1 MEYTFDTP
9 QPVRLR
15 VEINS
20 GELRLEATETTT
32 TTVLL
37 EPMRDSSGA
46 QRLIEEIRVEHQG
59 DEISVIF
66 PKFRGGLF
74 GSKAEVRATV
84 TVPRDSSARVR
95 SGSADVLGAGHF
107 GEIDVLAGSGDVAFE
122 ETASAKIQTGSGDV
136 DVKTIDGVLDAK
148 AGSGDVV
155 CGSVVGAARITTG
168 SGDIL
173 VRRSDGEVNIK
184 AGSGDVIIT
193 EAGESVDAMTGSGDL
208 VVERL
213 VHGRLKAKTGS
224 GDVQVGVPDG
234 TAAYLDVMS
243 ISGSVRSELEASDT
257 PDGGPTT
264 EVAVM
269 TASGDIVLKRV

>member
-1 MEYTFDTP
+1 MDYTFDTP
-9 QPVRLR
+9 RPVRLR
-15 VEINS
+15 VEITS
-20 GELRLEATETTT
+20 GELRVAATETAT

-46 QRLIEEIRVEHQG
+46 RRLIEEIQVDQQG
-59 DEISVIF
+59 DDISVIF

-84 TVPRDSSARVR
+84 TVPVDSSARIR
-95 SGSADVLGAGHF
+95 SGSADVLGTGQF
-107 GEIDVLAGSGDVAFE
+107 GQIDVQAGSGDVSFE

-136 DVKTIDGVLDAK
+136 DIQGIDGVLEAK
-148 AGSGDVV
+148 AGSGDVTF
-155 CGSVVGAARITTG
+155 GSVAGAARITTG

-173 VRRSDGEVNIK
+173 VTRAAGQVNIK
-184 AGSGDVIIT
+184 AGSGDVVIT
-193 EAGESVDAMTGSGDL
+193 EAVESVDAMTGSGDL
-208 VVERL
+208 LVKRL

-224 GDVQVGVPDG
+224 GDVLVGVPDG
-234 TAAYLDVMS
+234 TAAFLDVMS
-243 ISGSVRSELEASDT
+243 ISGSVSSELEATDS
-257 PDGGPTT
+257 PDGGPTA

>member
-1 MEYTFDTP
+1 MDYRFET
-9 QPVRLR
+9 QRPVRLR
-15 VEINS
+15 VEITS
-20 GELRLEATETTT
+20 GELRVEATDTAT

-46 QRLIEEIRVEHQG
+46 RRLIEEIEVNQQG

-84 TVPRDSSARVR
+84 TVPIDSAARIR
-95 SGSADVLGAGHF
+95 SGSADVLGTGQF
-107 GEIDVLAGSGDVAFE
+107 GEIDVQAGSGDVSFE
-122 ETASAKIQTGSGDV
+122 ETASAKIQTGTGDV
-136 DVKTIDGVLDAK
+136 DLKSINGVLEAK
-148 AGSGDVV
+148 AGSGDVT
-155 CGSVVGAARITTG
+155 CGSVTGAARISTG
-168 SGDIL
+168 SGDIF
-173 VRRSDGEVNIK
+173 VTKAEGEVNIK
-184 AGSGDVIIT
+184 AGSGDVVIT
-193 EAGESVDAMTGSGDL
+193 EAAESVDAMTGSGDVL
-208 VVERL
+208 VKRL

-234 TAAYLDVMS
+234 TAAFLDVMS
-243 ISGSVRSELEASDT
+243 ISGSVRSDLEATDS

>member
-1 MEYTFDTP
+1 MDYTFDTP
-9 QPVRLR
+9 RPVRLR
-15 VEINS
+15 VEITS
-20 GELRLEATETTT
+20 GELRVAATETAT

-46 QRLIEEIRVEHQG
+46 RRLIEEIQVEQQG
-59 DEISVIF
+59 DDISVIF

-84 TVPRDSSARVR
+84 TVPTDSSARVR
-95 SGSADVLGAGHF
+95 SGSADVLGTGQF
-107 GEIDVLAGSGDVAFE
+107 GEIDVQAGSGDVSFE

-136 DVKTIDGVLDAK
+136 DIQGIDGVLEAK
-148 AGSGDVV
+148 AGSGDVTF
-155 CGSVVGAARITTG
+155 GSVAGSARITTG

-173 VRRSDGEVNIK
+173 VTRAAGQVNIK
-184 AGSGDVIIT
+184 AGSGDVVIT
-193 EAGESVDAMTGSGDL
+193 EAGDSVDAMTGSGDL
-208 VVERL
+208 LVKRL

-224 GDVQVGVPDG
+224 GDVLVGVPDG
-234 TAAYLDVMS
+234 TATFLDVMS
-243 ISGSVRSELEASDT
+243 ISGSVSSELEATDS
-257 PDGGPTT
+257 PDGGPTA

>member
-1 MEYTFDTP
+1 MDYKFDTP
-9 QPVRLR
+9 RPVRLR
-15 VEINS
+15 VEITS
-20 GELRLEATETTT
+20 GELRVEATETATS
-32 TTVLL
+32 TVLL

-46 QRLIEEIRVEHQG
+46 RRLIEEIQVNQQG

-84 TVPRDSSARVR
+84 TVPIDSATRIR
-95 SGSADVLGAGHF
+95 SGSADVLGTGQF
-107 GEIDVLAGSGDVAFE
+107 GEIDVQAGSGDVSFE

-136 DVKTIDGVLDAK
+136 DLKTIDGVLEVK
-148 AGSGDVV
+148 AGSGDVT
-155 CGSVVGAARITTG
+155 CGSVTGAARINTG
-168 SGDIL
+168 SGDIF
-173 VRRSDGEVNIK
+173 VTSAGGQVNIK
-184 AGSGDVIIT
+184 AGSGDVVIT
-193 EAGESVDAMTGSGDL
+193 EAAESVDAMTGSGDL
-208 VVERL
+208 LVKRL

-224 GDVQVGVPDG
+224 GDVLVGVPDG
-234 TAAYLDVMS
+234 TAAFLDVMS
-243 ISGSVRSELEASDT
+243 ISGSVRSELEATDN